1 MQIIEQPHTIIE
13 TGIVAGIGFF
23 DGVHS
28 GHRSLISN
36 IISTAQSRGMSS
48 AVITF
53 RNHPREVLHSD
64 YCPQLI
70 NTFEE
75 KINNLSETGL
85 DYCIVLD
92 YTVEMSQMSAFEFI
106 EFLIDNYSLKGLF
119 IGYDHRFGHNRS
131 EGFDDYAKYGKILG
145 IDVLQAKMYMPGEK
159 HINVSSSVIRKLIN
173 EGNVSEAA
181 LLLNHPY
188 ALQGYVISGYQI
200 GRKIGFPTANI
211 AINNLHKI
219 IPANGVYAVRIIVNR
234 KYHYNGMVNIG
245 NRPTV
250 HSDGE
255 ICIEAHLFDFSGNLY
270 EQYIEIQFIA
280 RLRSEKKMNGL
291 KELTDQLQKDKE
303 HAMNI
308 LLNSSISY

>member
-36 IISTAQSRGMSS
+36 IISTAQSRDMSS

-92 YTVEMSQMSAFEFI
+92 FTVEMSQMSAFEFI
-106 EFLIDNYSLKGLF
+106 E
-119 IGYDHRFGHNRS
+119 
-131 EGFDDYAKYGKILG
+131 
-145 IDVLQAKMYMPGEK
+145 
-159 HINVSSSVIRKLIN
+159 
-173 EGNVSEAA
+173 
-181 LLLNHPY
+181 
-188 ALQGYVISGYQI
+188 I
-200 GRKIGFPTANI
+200 GR
-211 AINNLHKI
+211 
-219 IPANGVYAVRIIVNR
+219 
-234 KYHYNGMVNIG
+234 
-245 NRPTV
+245 
-250 HSDGE
+250 
-255 ICIEAHLFDFSGNLY
+255 AHV
-270 EQYIEIQFIA
+270 
-280 RLRSEKKMNGL
+280 
-291 KELTDQLQKDKE
+291 
-303 HAMNI
+303 
-308 LLNSSISY
+308 

>member
-36 IISTAQSRGMSS
+36 IISTAQSRDMSS

-92 YTVEMSQMSAFEFI
+92 FTVEMSQMSAFEFI
-106 EFLIDNYSLKGLF
+106 EFLIDNYSLKCLF

-245 NRPTV
+245 NLSYRAFRWRDMHRSP
-250 HSDGE
+250 S
-255 ICIEAHLFDFSGNLY
+255 IRLFR
-270 EQYIEIQFIA
+270 QPI
-280 RLRSEKKMNGL
+280 
-291 KELTDQLQKDKE
+291 
-303 HAMNI
+303 
-308 LLNSSISY
+308 

>member
-36 IISTAQSRGMSS
+36 IISTAQSRDMSS

-92 YTVEMSQMSAFEFI
+92 FTVEMSQMSAFEFI
-106 EFLIDNYSLKGLF
+106 EFLIDNYSLKCLF

-200 GRKIGFPTANI
+200 GRK
-211 AINNLHKI
+211 
-219 IPANGVYAVRIIVNR
+219 
-234 KYHYNGMVNIG
+234 
-245 NRPTV
+245 
-250 HSDGE
+250 
-255 ICIEAHLFDFSGNLY
+255 
-270 EQYIEIQFIA
+270 
-280 RLRSEKKMNGL
+280 
-291 KELTDQLQKDKE
+291 
-303 HAMNI
+303 
-308 LLNSSISY
+308 

>member
-1 MQIIEQPHTIIE
+1 
-13 TGIVAGIGFF
+13 
-23 DGVHS
+23 
-28 GHRSLISN
+28 
-36 IISTAQSRGMSS
+36 
-48 AVITF
+48 
-53 RNHPREVLHSD
+53 
-64 YCPQLI
+64 
-70 NTFEE
+70 
-75 KINNLSETGL
+75 
-85 DYCIVLD
+85 
-92 YTVEMSQMSAFEFI
+92 MSQMSAFEFI
-106 EFLIDNYSLKGLF
+106 EFLIDNYSLKCLF

-131 EGFDDYAKYGKILG
+131 EGFDDYAKYGKIL
-145 IDVLQAKMYMPGEK
+145 KYMFYRQKCICRGK

-234 KYHYNGMVNIG
+234 KYHWNGMVNIG

-255 ICIEAHLFDFSGNLY
+255 YMH
-270 EQYIEIQFIA
+270 
-280 RLRSEKKMNGL
+280 RSPCHSTFQATYM
-291 KELTDQLQKDKE
+291 
-303 HAMNI
+303 
-308 LLNSSISY
+308 SSISKYNL

>member
-1 MQIIEQPHTIIE
+1 MQIIEQSHTIIRTE
-13 TGIVAGIGFF
+13 IVAGIGFF

-36 IISTAQSRGMSS
+36 IISTSRSRNMSS

-53 RNHPREVLHSD
+53 RNHPREILHSD

-75 KINNLSETGL
+75 KIDNLSETGL

-92 YTVEMSQMSAFEFI
+92 FTPEISQMSAFEFI
-106 EFLIDNYSLKGLF
+106 KFLIENYSLKCLF

-131 EGFDDYAKYGKILG
+131 EGFDDYVKYGEILG
-145 IDVLQAKMYMPGEK
+145 IDVLQAKMYIPEK
-159 HINVSSSVIRKLIN
+159 NHINVSSSVIRKLIN
-173 EGNVSEAA
+173 EGNVSEATQ
-181 LLLNHPY
+181 LLSHPY
-188 ALQGYVISGYQI
+188 ALQGYVIPGYQI

-211 AINNLHKI
+211 AINNPQKV
-219 IPANGVYAVRIIVNR
+219 IPANGVYAVKIIVNR
-234 KYHYNGMVNIG
+234 EQHYNGMVNIG
-245 NRPTV
+245 KRPTV

-255 ICIEAHLFDFSGNLY
+255 TCIEAHLFDYSGDLY
-270 EQYIEIQFIA
+270 GQYIEIQFIA

-308 LLNSSISY
+308 LLNSSIPC